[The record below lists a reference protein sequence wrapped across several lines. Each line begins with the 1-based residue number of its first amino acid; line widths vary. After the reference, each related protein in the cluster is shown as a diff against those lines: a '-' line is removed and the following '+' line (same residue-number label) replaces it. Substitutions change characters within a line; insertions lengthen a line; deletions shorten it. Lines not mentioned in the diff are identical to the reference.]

1 MKRGKGELPPDTEPE
16 LCGQRSV
23 SSLVGEVSGV
33 EAGRG
38 FKTWDWTASRF
49 NPVVTYSNF

>member
-1 MKRGKGELPPDTEPE
+1 MKRGKGELSPDTEPE

-38 FKTWDWTASRF
+38 YKTWDWTALRF